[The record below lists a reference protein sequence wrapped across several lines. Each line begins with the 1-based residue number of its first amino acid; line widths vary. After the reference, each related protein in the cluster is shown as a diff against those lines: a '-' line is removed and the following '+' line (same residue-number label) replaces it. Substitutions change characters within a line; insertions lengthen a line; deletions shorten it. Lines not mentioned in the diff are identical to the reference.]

1 MNTSPEHSGKG
12 LTMERFSDKVVL
24 VTGATGGIGSEI
36 CRRLAAEGAVVV
48 VADLPGTDLNA
59 AASHLPA
66 GPHLTVELNVSV
78 EDHWTAA
85 LERVTDAH
93 GRLDALINNA
103 AIGSIKTVEDETPE
117 HWQRVI
123 DVVQT
128 GVWLGM
134 KHAGMMIER
143 TGGGAIV
150 NVCSILGSVG
160 GFGNSFAYHAAKG
173 AVRTMTKNAAIHW
186 ATRGVRVNSLHPGF
200 IETPQLLERYE
211 GSERHRGMLE
221 NTPMGR
227 LGTPA
232 EIAGCVAFLASAD
245 AGFMTGTEVYAD
257 GGWTAR

>member
-1 MNTSPEHSGKG
+1 
-12 LTMERFSDKVVL
+12 MERFTDRIVL
-24 VTGATGGIGSEI
+24 ITGATGGVGTEI
-36 CRRLAAEGAVVV
+36 CTRLAGEGAVVV
-48 VADLPGTDLNA
+48 AADLAGSPVTDLVASLPTSPQLALELDVSSEDDWA
-59 AASHLPA
+59 AAVQR
-66 GPHLTVELNVSV
+66 TV
-78 EDHWTAA
+78 
-85 LERVTDAH
+85 DAH
-93 GRLDALINNA
+93 GRIDALVNNA

-123 DVVQT
+123 DVDQT

-134 KHAGMMIER
+134 KHAGGAIER

-173 AVRTMTKNAAIHW
+173 AVRTMTKNAALHW
-186 ATRGVRVNSLHPGF
+186 ATKGVRVNSLHPGF
-200 IETPQLLERYE
+200 IETPQLLERFE
-211 GSERHRGMLE
+211 GSERHLGMLA

-232 EIAGCVAFLASAD
+232 EIAGSVAFLASED
-245 AGFMTGTEVYAD
+245 AGFMTGAEVYAD